1 MKIGLLLISP
11 SGHTGPR
18 FFCRSTSGKSLTT
31 CLKVPLEA
39 NEIIA
44 SLHKTFSRI
53 IDAEKFEQRERDVL
67 NILICFILNPTTSS
81 SSWNFLKAL
90 VSVLKLFQWL
100 QISPQEQK
108 NVFVSK
114 QFSILCRISDQE
126 PAPHTIPTC
135 RCRPHYLDKIAAWQA
150 TS

>member
-53 IDAEKFEQRERDVL
+53 IDAEKFEQRERDVNL
-67 NILICFILNPTTSS
+67 FYFKPDDVVVVVKFSESVSECSKIVPVTSNLAAGAEKCLRFETVFHTLQNFRLRACTSYYTYLSMS
-81 SSWNFLKAL
+81 STL
-90 VSVLKLFQWL
+90 
-100 QISPQEQK
+100 P
-108 NVFVSK
+108 
-114 QFSILCRISDQE
+114 R
-126 PAPHTIPTC
+126 
-135 RCRPHYLDKIAAWQA
+135 
-150 TS
+150 